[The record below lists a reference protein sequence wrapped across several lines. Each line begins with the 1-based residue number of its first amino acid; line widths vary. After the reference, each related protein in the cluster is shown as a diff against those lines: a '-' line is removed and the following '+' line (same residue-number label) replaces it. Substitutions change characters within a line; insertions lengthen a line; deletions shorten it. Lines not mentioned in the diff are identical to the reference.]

1 MKRVFFVCLFLCLT
15 TSLLSQSNPVSLPI
29 GASQA
34 DPKNHARILDQ
45 YGKVPLTFEA
55 NHGQTDSQVK
65 FLSHTSGYTLFL
77 TGDSAVLSLSG
88 KKSATDKARIAGA
101 THSLQAAPHA
111 RKPVGILR
119 MKLRNANA
127 DAKVTGVDELVG
139 TSNYFIGN
147 DPSKWRTNVPTYA
160 KVEYEGI
167 YPGIDLVY
175 YGNQRQL
182 ECDFVVAPGAD
193 PRRIGFEVRG
203 AKQILQGA
211 RGELVFQVGDDEVR
225 WHKPVVYQERDGAR
239 QLVAARYVVTDGNR
253 VRFFLGKYDARR
265 SLYIDPLIYSTYLGG
280 SDSDEGLSIAVDN
293 EGAAYVTGI
302 TWSAD
307 FPTMNP
313 LQTANGGGADVFV
326 AKINSA
332 GSSLVYSTYLGGS
345 EADWGQ
351 GIAVD
356 SAGNAHVTGVTDS
369 TDFPVTPGSFQ
380 TNLSGVADA
389 FVTEINPAGSA
400 LVYSTYLGGS
410 GGSAGT
416 GIAVDNTGNA
426 HVTGLAGTA
435 FPTTSGAFQT
445 SCNAEYSCA
454 IVSEVSPT
462 GSALVYSTY
471 LGGTGGDQGSAIA
484 LDTTGNAYVTGFTR
498 STDFPVT
505 PGAFQ
510 TICGGCSDG
519 DAFVTEFNSTESA
532 LVYSTYLGGSGG
544 SEGVGI
550 AVDSAANAYV
560 TGSTYSTNFP
570 TTPGAFQT
578 TCSYIACAVG
588 EVFVSKI
595 NPEGS
600 ALVYSTY
607 LGGSGGNFGGG
618 SAGASVVVDGLGSSY
633 ITGSTESKDFPTT
646 PGAFQTVCK
655 GCGKTGNGAAFV
667 TKFNP
672 AGSALAYSTYLGG
685 NGSEGS
691 AAAPQEGNGIALDTG
706 YNVYVTG
713 ATSSP
718 HFPTMNPLQRN
729 YGGNTDAFV
738 SKIDLR
744 LATTTALSCAPNPSG
759 YGQAVTF
766 AAVVTSSAGAPP
778 DGEAISFEKGE
789 TVLGTGTLNGGSAT
803 FTTTTLK
810 IGTTAVKAVYGG
822 DSNFA
827 GSTSKAVKQVVEK
840 AD

>member
-1 MKRVFFVCLFLCLT
+1 M
-15 TSLLSQSNPVSLPI
+15 
-29 GASQA
+29 
-34 DPKNHARILDQ
+34 
-45 YGKVPLTFEA
+45 
-55 NHGQTDSQVK
+55 
-65 FLSHTSGYTLFL
+65 
-77 TGDSAVLSLSG
+77 
-88 KKSATDKARIAGA
+88 
-101 THSLQAAPHA
+101 
-111 RKPVGILR
+111 
-119 MKLRNANA
+119 
-127 DAKVTGVDELVG
+127 
-139 TSNYFIGN
+139 
-147 DPSKWRTNVPTYA
+147 
-160 KVEYEGI
+160 
-167 YPGIDLVY
+167 
-175 YGNQRQL
+175 
-182 ECDFVVAPGAD
+182 
-193 PRRIGFEVRG
+193 
-203 AKQILQGA
+203 
-211 RGELVFQVGDDEVR
+211 GEEEIR
-225 WHKPVVYQERDGAR
+225 WHKPVVYQVKDGAR

-607 LGGSGGNFGGG
+607 LGGSGGNFGG

-778 DGEAISFEKGE
+778 DGEAISFMKGK
-789 TVLGTGTLNGGSAT
+789 TLLGTGTLSDGSAT
-803 FTTTTLK
+803 FVTSSLK
-810 IGTTAVKAVYGG
+810 VGTTFVKAVYGG
-822 DSNFA
+822 DSNFD
-827 GSTSKAVKQVVEK
+827 GSTSKVVKQVVEK
-840 AD
+840 AVE